1 MAFKTAEDA
10 AAVAICCSGNP
21 PECSSC
27 IISHTTG
34 FFLWVM
40 HILFLAQTL
49 VHALTGHEIQD
60 LLTIRLPSAP
70 KLKLSEWRL
79 MSTTNG

>member
-21 PECSSC
+21 PECASC
-27 IISHTTG
+27 IMSHTEV
-34 FFLWVM
+34 FLGTFVSF
-40 HILFLAQTL
+40 HDQFPIYLF
-49 VHALTGHEIQD
+49 TGHEIQD